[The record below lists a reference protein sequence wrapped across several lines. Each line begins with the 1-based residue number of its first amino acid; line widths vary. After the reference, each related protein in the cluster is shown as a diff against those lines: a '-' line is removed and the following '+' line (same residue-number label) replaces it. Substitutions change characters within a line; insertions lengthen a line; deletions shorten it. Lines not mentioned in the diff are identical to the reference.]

1 MIKSLSE
8 IYKKLNNKMPE
19 AIFEYDSDSDTLIYE
34 KYGMKIEFSDLK
46 PRVRM
51 VMYREDKEYEYIFKN
66 ANETY
71 YIIKRLYK
79 DKFDIENLDVRNI
92 KFIGLLWYRKNYK
105 PVWAKVLMTVFGSI
119 IIAFAAV
126 MMMAGVVTLF
136 RWPGSFDL
144 KDWGLLLFIP
154 WILYAG
160 ISVIRNAFGFPV
172 YEFFHF
178 LGALMIGFSI
188 CMLFFE
194 VAKYEDRNDLIG
206 GIVLFG
212 FVLLAG
218 VFLFVI
224 SFIKSK
230 DDYMI
235 IKRTPKLPIK
245 EELQKIYD
253 KVYEVKRSIAYTF
266 DYTDDIPKY
275 NGSRVGGSP
284 YAEGGMEASVTYNN
298 EKMKFLFQLNLSE
311 VNLPDGFPDRGL
323 LQFFIMDKERYEGCI
338 KVLYHPHIDT
348 MSSGDVNGAVAIR
361 LIQNTIPSSLSV
373 KLEDIYN
380 AAYELGIYLSPDL
393 ELSDFYDNGLLVETN
408 EDYLLGATRLL
419 PPINPYA
426 SEYSAARIP
435 LLYVSPESPLINKWC
450 ENISDTYIEG
460 FQIFISRE
468 GITERDFDK
477 IVVCA

>member
-1 MIKSLSE
+1 
-8 IYKKLNNKMPE
+8 
-19 AIFEYDSDSDTLIYE
+19 
-34 KYGMKIEFSDLK
+34 MKILVTGVKGQLGYDCVRELTERGYTNVKGIDIDDLDLTK
-46 PRVRM
+46 E
-51 VMYREDKEYEYIFKN
+51 EDVKKYI
-66 ANETY
+66 NE
-71 YIIKRLYK
+71 
-79 DKFDIENLDVRNI
+79 
-92 KFIGLLWYRKNYK
+92 YK
-105 PVWAKVLMTVFGSI
+105 PDVVMHN
-119 IIAFAAV
+119 AAWTAV
-126 MMMAGVVTLF
+126 DKA
-136 RWPGSFDL
+136 
-144 KDWGLLLFIP
+144 
-154 WILYAG
+154 
-160 ISVIRNAFGFPV
+160 
-172 YEFFHF
+172 
-178 LGALMIGFSI
+178 
-188 CMLFFE
+188 
-194 VAKYEDRNDLIG
+194 
-206 GIVLFG
+206 
-212 FVLLAG
+212 
-218 VFLFVI
+218 
-224 SFIKSK
+224 
-230 DDYMI
+230 
-235 IKRTPKLPIK
+235 
-245 EELQKIYD
+245 EEMPD

-284 YAEGGMEASVTYNN
+284 YAEEGMEASVTYNN

-426 SEYSAARIP
+426 SDYSDTRIP

-460 FQIFISRE
+460 FQIFISRA